1 MVSWSA
7 GEIAGALADTMEGE
21 NLKEDGEDWG
31 VDFHHPLSGTYFLR
45 EGLNKHR

>member
-7 GEIAGALADTMEGE
+7 GEIAGAAADTMEGE

-31 VDFHHPLSGTYFLR
+31 VDFRHPLTTYFLR
-45 EGLNKHR
+45 EGLNRDR